1 MCLVNHSQKCILHY
15 KENQSAK
22 CYGRHCDV
30 VFTKG
35 SLCLKVAG
43 ALTIPL
49 RKKEAVEQLF
59 YFCGEKI
66 AYCRSQSG
74 VTFGTRRVLKHVKP
88 L

>member
-1 MCLVNHSQKCILHY
+1 M
-15 KENQSAK
+15 
-22 CYGRHCDV
+22 

-35 SLCLKVAG
+35 SLCSKVTG

-49 RKKEAVEQLF
+49 GKKEAAEQLF
-59 YFCGEKI
+59 YFCGKKI

-74 VTFGTRRVLKHVKP
+74 VTFGTQRVLKHVKQ